1 MAGYLPREP
10 HEPYKRP
17 KRHEELMNGHLM
29 ELEAQR
35 NGEAGR
41 DGATEGPRR
50 LSTREAARAFSLF
63 RRHR

>member
-1 MAGYLPREP
+1 
-10 HEPYKRP
+10 
-17 KRHEELMNGHLM
+17 MNGHLM

-50 LSTREAARAFSLF
+50 LSTRE
-63 RRHR
+63 RRGHFLYLGGTVRL